1 MSEDEETLDTKQSSD
16 ETKEKEV
23 KKTRKK
29 RSKVLRVNPLE
40 SMETILE
47 KLKILDYERDFCSAK
62 SRKPFTRT
70 YFAIKPE
77 APENT
82 STQLASFLKI
92 ISWLMELNGRDFM
105 LDKFDDPTTS
115 VNKLM
120 VDLKQMGF
128 TLNFPATKLRQGHG
142 EAVCTVLNYLCDGAL
157 SKRQFSFENVLP
169 EYPEELED
177 NADVDEDAD
186 MGAVEDDIA
195 ESSEEEIMY
204 TQMVQQESKT
214 SGKKSKKSKDQSEA
228 RKVLETNTD
237 AIRWKAELERVSTKL
252 SKLGQYTSAIAE
264 WRTYIYICV

>member
-1 MSEDEETLDTKQSSD
+1 MSDEEADTKRD
-16 ETKEKEV
+16 TETKKNDDAPQ
-23 KKTRKK
+23 KRKKK

-40 SMETILE
+40 SMETFLE
-47 KLKILDYERDFCSAK
+47 KLKILDYEKDFCSVK

-77 APENT
+77 PPENT

-92 ISWLMELNGRDFM
+92 VSWLMELNGREFT

-157 SKRQFSFENVLP
+157 SGREFSFQNLTP
-169 EYPEELED
+169 E
-177 NADVDEDAD
+177 
-186 MGAVEDDIA
+186 
-195 ESSEEEIMY
+195 
-204 TQMVQQESKT
+204 
-214 SGKKSKKSKDQSEA
+214 
-228 RKVLETNTD
+228 
-237 AIRWKAELERVSTKL
+237 
-252 SKLGQYTSAIAE
+252 
-264 WRTYIYICV
+264 